1 MDEILQEDGIS
12 KIECEYN
19 KKEPRLTA
27 AYDFSARKGTYH
39 YKVYLPEGYYSSPGK
54 KYPAIFVH
62 SPSGNARMNNISA
75 FVKEQKWI
83 VIMLVESK
91 NGPGGPAFGNFLA
104 AHDDALL
111 RLRIQEG
118 MKYVTGFSGGA
129 RMSSVNVG
137 VRPGFAGII
146 LQGAGFY
153 YVGSTYIYKS
163 VNENKNISVCV
174 LMGVKDSNK
183 SEIAGLKKNLPKKNP
198 VRYINFDG
206 AHKWAPAKEMA
217 EALDWMQDQLFVTSQ
232 NKEVS
237 RKLFFTSL
245 KSLKKIDSKFLK
257 YQKLIQL
264 YKLSSKFKNDP
275 EVKAKLAGI
284 KRLYYTLKKD
294 KQVATELYAKKAY
307 GTVLGKESRMRE
319 KLAKG
324 KLKKKQYV
332 RELDRLIRAY
342 KNLVNKYKK
351 TDFGKKAADKIIELQ
366 AEE

>member
-1 MDEILQEDGIS
+1 
-12 KIECEYN
+12 
-19 KKEPRLTA
+19 
-27 AYDFSARKGTYH
+27 
-39 YKVYLPEGYYSSPGK
+39 
-54 KYPAIFVH
+54 
-62 SPSGNARMNNISA
+62 MNNISA

-163 VNENKNISVCV
+163 VNDNKNISVCV
-174 LMGVKDSNK
+174 IMGDKDSNK

-198 VRYINFDG
+198 VRFINFDG
-206 AHKWAPAKEMA
+206 GHKWAPAEEMT
-217 EALDWMQDQLFVTSQ
+217 EALDWMQEQLFVTSQ

-237 RKLFFTSL
+237 RKLFFTGL
-245 KSLKKIDSKFLK
+245 KSLNKIDSKFLK
-257 YQKLIQL
+257 YQKLILL
-264 YKLSSKFKNDP
+264 YKLSSRFKNDP
-275 EVKAKLAGI
+275 EVKAKLSEI

-294 KQVATELYAKKAY
+294 KQVASELYAQKSY
-307 GTVLGKESRMRE
+307 DRVLAKESKVRE
-319 KLAKG
+319 KLAGG
-324 KLKKKQYV
+324 KLKEKQKI
-332 RELDRLIRAY
+332 RELDQLIRAY
-342 KNLVNKYKK
+342 KNLANKYKN
-351 TDFGKKAADKIIELQ
+351 TNFGKKSADKVIELQ
-366 AEE
+366 AEK